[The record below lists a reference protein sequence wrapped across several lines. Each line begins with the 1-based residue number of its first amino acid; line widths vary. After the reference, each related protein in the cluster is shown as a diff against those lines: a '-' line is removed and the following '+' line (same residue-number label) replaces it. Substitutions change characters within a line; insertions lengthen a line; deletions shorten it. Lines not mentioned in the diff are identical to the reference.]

1 MSSIPLFAVDV
12 TEPTEHRGIIPKE
25 FELAAVGSPVSGLV
39 VALGKKAAEKVL
51 GRSVNMRKDVGE
63 RFTLEDGTNV
73 VVQHH
78 PLKVVEASRE
88 KGGEAE
94 RTVESWC
101 DVWEFA
107 LELAKGDEV
116 EVPDVVMLLDTEQIL
131 TVLQEFVETPRPI
144 AYDYETWGDVNAIRP
159 ELNAEFRI
167 LSIGLAFDD
176 AELGPVA
183 ISFPVEHPQVKI
195 DSEAVLAVW
204 SSVLA
209 SCPSCAHNVKYEHKV
224 NYRKFGKTWP
234 AEDTMLA
241 SYVLEEAAGHSLS
254 ACMKRFGI
262 RWGHKSDGVGENP
275 IEAKIT
281 DLLRYNGLDA
291 LATLD
296 LKAKMCERMDDEQRG
311 VWSMENEFSLG
322 LARLETT
329 GIAFDRDR
337 LAEVRE
343 QLVKDVESARREV
356 FESPEVVAV
365 SDHFGREFNPNSN
378 PMMQHLVFKV
388 LKEKVKGRT
397 KSGSPSLDKRVLE
410 KLEGKH
416 PVLRALAGWR
426 SKSAMVSG
434 FIDKWSQYVSPKG
447 LMHGQFSQ
455 AVTMTGRL
463 SSTEPNFQNVPKNSI
478 VKSVF
483 VSRSGGWLVAGDYA
497 QQEPRLVAGISG
509 DEKMKSALNDGL
521 DLHRFAASEIFSVRF
536 EDVDDRQRDVGKRMN
551 LGIIYGQT
559 EYGLAQKTGL
569 TLPDARA
576 LLKRYDV
583 SFPGVARWKQEQVA
597 FAVRNGYVRDLFGS
611 RRHLPD
617 VWNNDEQIRQR
628 AYRQA
633 GNSPI
638 QSTAAKLTMLSL
650 CMLQE
655 RLFLRGD
662 VIMQIHDSIV
672 IDVSNEWL
680 EEGVETLKECMLI
693 HNAMHYWEP
702 RGVPFKVD
710 LKVGR
715 NLKEMQDVK

>member
-1 MSSIPLFAVDV
+1 MTRPGDYRNVIP
-12 TEPTEHRGIIPKE
+12 GQ
-25 FELAAVGSPVSGLV
+25 FELAAVGDKVSGLV

-51 GRSVNMRKDVGE
+51 GRPVNMKKDVGE
-63 RFTLEDGTNV
+63 RFSLADGTVV

-78 PLKVVEASRE
+78 PMKVVEASRE
-88 KGGEAE
+88 KGGAAE

-107 LELAKGDEV
+107 LELAKGEEV
-116 EVPDVVMLLDTEQIL
+116 EVPDVVMLLDTEQIVAVL
-131 TVLQEFVETPRPI
+131 EEVASRKATV
-144 AYDYETWGDVNAIRP
+144 AYDYETWGDVNALRP
-159 ELNAEFRI
+159 ELNATFKI
-167 LSIGLAFDD
+167 LSIGIAFDD
-176 AELGPVA
+176 PECGPVA
-183 ISFPVEHPQVKI
+183 FSFPVEHPHANVE
-195 DSEAVLAVW
+195 SEAILQAW
-204 SSVLA
+204 AAVLA
-209 SCPSCAHNVKYEHKV
+209 SCPTVAHHAKYEHKV
-224 NYRKFGKTWP
+224 NYRKFGKTWL

-254 ACMKRFGI
+254 ACMKRFGM
-262 RWGHKSDGVGENP
+262 RWGHKNDGIGESP
-275 IEAKIT
+275 VDAKIT

-291 LATLD
+291 MATLELRD
-296 LKAKMCERMDDEQRG
+296 RMTAKMDRDQKA
-311 VWSMENEFSLG
+311 VWNLECEFSLG

-337 LAEVRE
+337 LVDVRAT
-343 QLVKDVESARREV
+343 LNREV
-356 FESPEVVAV
+356 EEAREAVYRSPEIVEV
-365 SDHFGREFNPNSN
+365 SKHFGRDFNPNSQ
-378 PMMQHLVFKV
+378 PMMHHLVFKV
-388 LKEKVKGRT
+388 LKEKVRGRT
-397 KSGSPSLDKRVLE
+397 ASGSPSLDKKVLE
-410 KLEGKH
+410 KLESKH
-416 PVLRALAGWR
+416 PVLKALAAWR
-426 SKSAMVSG
+426 SKYAMITG
-434 FIDKWSQYVSPKG
+434 FVDKWSQYVSPAG

-463 SSTEPNFQNVPKNSI
+463 SSTEPNFQNVPKGSI

-483 VSRSGGWLVAGDYA
+483 VSRSGGWLIAGDYA

-521 DLHRFAASEIFSVRF
+521 DLHRFAASEIFGIGF
-536 EDVDDRQRDVGKRMN
+536 EDVTDVQRDVGKRMN

-559 EYGLAQKTGL
+559 EYGLAQKTGMNL
-569 TLPDARA
+569 KDARA

-583 SFPGVARWKQEQVA
+583 AFPGVARWKQEQIA
-597 FAVRNGYVRDLFGS
+597 FAIRNGYVVDLFGS

-617 VWNNDEQIRQR
+617 VWSNDEATRHR

-662 VIMQIHDSIV
+662 VILQVHDSIV
-672 IDVSNEWL
+672 VDVWDTCL
-680 EEGVETLKECMLI
+680 DEGFATLKECMLI
-693 HNAMHYWEP
+693 HNEMPYWEP

-710 LKVGR
+710 VKVGR
-715 NLKEMQDVK
+715 NLKEMQDVKV

>member
-1 MSSIPLFAVDV
+1 
-12 TEPTEHRGIIPKE
+12 
-25 FELAAVGSPVSGLV
+25 
-39 VALGKKAAEKVL
+39 
-51 GRSVNMRKDVGE
+51 
-63 RFTLEDGTNV
+63 
-73 VVQHH
+73 
-78 PLKVVEASRE
+78 
-88 KGGEAE
+88 
-94 RTVESWC
+94 
-101 DVWEFA
+101 
-107 LELAKGDEV
+107 
-116 EVPDVVMLLDTEQIL
+116 
-131 TVLQEFVETPRPI
+131 
-144 AYDYETWGDVNAIRP
+144 
-159 ELNAEFRI
+159 
-167 LSIGLAFDD
+167 
-176 AELGPVA
+176 
-183 ISFPVEHPQVKI
+183 
-195 DSEAVLAVW
+195 
-204 SSVLA
+204 
-209 SCPSCAHNVKYEHKV
+209 
-224 NYRKFGKTWP
+224 
-234 AEDTMLA
+234 
-241 SYVLEEAAGHSLS
+241 
-254 ACMKRFGI
+254 
-262 RWGHKSDGVGENP
+262 
-275 IEAKIT
+275 
-281 DLLRYNGLDA
+281 
-291 LATLD
+291 
-296 LKAKMCERMDDEQRG
+296 
-311 VWSMENEFSLG
+311 
-322 LARLETT
+322 
-329 GIAFDRDR
+329 
-337 LAEVRE
+337 
-343 QLVKDVESARREV
+343 
-356 FESPEVVAV
+356 
-365 SDHFGREFNPNSN
+365 
-378 PMMQHLVFKV
+378 
-388 LKEKVKGRT
+388 
-397 KSGSPSLDKRVLE
+397 
-410 KLEGKH
+410 
-416 PVLRALAGWR
+416 
-426 SKSAMVSG
+426 MVSG